1 MARVTG
7 SLENLEGRYDNNIT
21 IYKRNG
27 KTFTRKAHIRQPRRL
42 TPKKLLSQERQGHNN
57 AVWRALK
64 ETGRVYMEG
73 GENAPY
79 NHFMS
84 INTVAPVP
92 FFKKSEYHNG
102 RALLLPNT
110 IISDGPLTPANY
122 KLGDVDGKP
131 ALLTDLEPKDAKKSG
146 FLLYILHQEVDTFY
160 ENNEKPTLR
169 ITLEDIYPDDF
180 ITIPS
185 TLISEYISK
194 NGTLAL
200 IGEKFADPMLGF
212 ALVRIQNGHASRQQ
226 VVTRC
231 TYYERYTTEEAM
243 QNAAESYGGFTQK
256 DHYL

>member
-1 MARVTG
+1 MAKVTG
-7 SLENLEGRYDNNIT
+7 TLENLDGRLDDNIT

-42 TPKKLLSQERQGHNN
+42 TPKKLLSQERQSHNN
-57 AVWRALK
+57 AIWRALK
-64 ETGRVYMEG
+64 ETERVYMEG

-92 FFKKSEYHNG
+92 FFKKLEYHNG

-110 IISDGPLTPANY
+110 IISDGPLTPINY

-131 ALLTDLEPKDAKKSG
+131 ALLTDLEPKDARKND
-146 FLLYILHQEVDTFY
+146 FLLYILHQEVSTFF
-160 ENNEKPTLR
+160 NNIEKPTLR

-180 ITIPS
+180 TMIPS
-185 TLISEYISK
+185 TLLSEYISK

-200 IGEKFADPMLGF
+200 VGEKFADPMLGF

-226 VVTRC
+226 VVTLC

-243 QNAAESYGGFTQK
+243 QNAANSYGGFTHK
-256 DHYL
+256 NHYL